1 MAFVGTVRKNK
12 TFIPHELLNPKR
24 DVKSTLFCYHNNNI
38 GLCSYM
44 AKPKKPVIM
53 LSTALYR
60 QSTDPLKG
68 FKPDH
73 ILDYNKFKAGVDTMD
88 QMLTGYSCKRST
100 NRWPLAMFY
109 NMVDIAGLASFII
122 YDELNPAK
130 QSDKRHS
137 FIIELARQLVIPHM
151 KVPESCPSTSDATQQ
166 QSYAQV
172 ASKRSSCYH
181 CAASSSKKRRK
192 TRYNCSKCNR
202 PICLNEHSMQLYS
215 CKPNCSS

>member
-1 MAFVGTVRKNK
+1 
-12 TFIPHELLNPKR
+12 
-24 DVKSTLFCYHNNNI
+24 
-38 GLCSYM
+38 
-44 AKPKKPVIM
+44 
-53 LSTALYR
+53 
-60 QSTDPLKG
+60 
-68 FKPDH
+68 
-73 ILDYNKFKAGVDTMD
+73 MD

-100 NRWPLAMFY
+100 NRWPLAIFY
-109 NMVDIAGLASFII
+109 NMLDIAGLASFII

-130 QSDKRHS
+130 QSDKRRS

-151 KVPESCPSTSDATQQ
+151 TKRATNPLVWRFAHIRQAMNLFNIKAPESCPSTSDATQQ

-172 ASKRSSCYH
+172 ASKRSSCYQ

-202 PICLNEHSMQLYS
+202 PIYLNEHSMQLYS